1 MKKYVVTVIDFD
13 NGEDIDIVVEGIYQ
27 NMNEAIK
34 TMIKVCMDLSD
45 NAIFN
50 GYKNIQLLHKYDK
63 QYLLEEIL
71 ILNKDKEILFQITLN
86 ETFE

>member
-13 NGEDIDIVVEGIYQ
+13 GEDVDIVVEGIYQ

-34 TMIKVCMDLSD
+34 TMIKVCNDLFD

-50 GYKNIQLLHKYDK
+50 GHKEIQILHKYNK
-63 QYLLEEIL
+63 QYLLEQIL
-71 ILNKDKEILFQITLN
+71 LLKKDKKVLFHIELS